1 MARWEDALSEKHRIA
16 TWWLTDMGQSYGR
29 NFHADVV
36 RKDRP
41 GRAAYVDIAGRE
53 AAKLKGADPVWVSDE
68 VMDLVE
74 AAADHESFRFEPIHA
89 EDLFAESGF
98 ALLPRGRYQ
107 TDVNGLTVSFRA
119 FSWGPDWRRWAEL
132 DGETG
137 AEPALS
143 VTLYTDWHDDIYLG
157 SEEARPAYE
166 DLVADRADALVRG
179 NDPRDLM
186 PGAREQQGRA
196 WRRSFGSDLS
206 MFHSAFIPWGTLP
219 SEILDEEIE
228 LNVADEDA
236 VRHAVLGL
244 WSFIQA
250 FFRLAGQRIVL
261 RERTQGDRK
270 SRRRMARV
278 QPDNDGVLVV
288 KLRRPA
294 NPKHGSGE
302 SDVDWAQRWIVGGHW
317 RNQWYPSVEE
327 HRQIWIAP
335 HVKGPDDKPLV
346 LHSDRVYEFVR

>member
-1 MARWEDALSEKHRIA
+1 MARWEDALNEKHRIA
-16 TWWLTDMGQSYGR
+16 TWWLTDMGQAYGR
-29 NFHADVV
+29 NFHEDVV

-41 GRAAYVDIAGRE
+41 GRAAYVDIANRE
-53 AAKLKGADPVWVSDE
+53 ASKLRGADPVWVSDE

-74 AAADHESFRFEPIHA
+74 AAADHESFNFEPIHA
-89 EDLFAESGF
+89 EDLFSESGF
-98 ALLPRGRYQ
+98 ALLPRGRFQ
-107 TDVNGLTVSFRA
+107 TDVNGLRVSFRA

-137 AEPALS
+137 TDPALS
-143 VTLYTDWHDDIYLG
+143 VTLYTDWHDDLYLG
-157 SEEARPAYE
+157 REEGE
-166 DLVADRADALVRG
+166 FWGDL
-179 NDPRDLM
+179 DPRDLM
-186 PGAREQQGRA
+186 PHEREEQGRR

-206 MFHSAFIPWGTLP
+206 MFHSAFIPWGVLP
-219 SEILDEEIE
+219 EEIFNE
-228 LNVADEDA
+228 EVEANARAAGVGETSEGA
-236 VRHAVLGL
+236 VRHSVLGL

-288 KLRRPA
+288 RLRRPA

-302 SDVDWAQRWIVGGHW
+302 SDVEWSQRWIVLGHW
-317 RNQWYPSVEE
+317 RDQWYPSVEE

-335 HVKGPDDKPLV
+335 HVKGPDDKPLIY
-346 LHSDRVYEFVR
+346 HSDRVYEFVR